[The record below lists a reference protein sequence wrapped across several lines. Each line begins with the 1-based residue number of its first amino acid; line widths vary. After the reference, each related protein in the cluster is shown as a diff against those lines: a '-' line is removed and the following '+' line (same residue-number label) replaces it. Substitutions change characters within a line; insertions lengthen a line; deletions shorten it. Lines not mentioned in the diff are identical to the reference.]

1 MTDNAPFDVA
11 ALRGWI
17 GRTDRATDI
26 VTPRLAQGLL
36 ATLDQDGPALV
47 EGQPV
52 PATAHWC
59 LTQPTVPMSGLGPD
73 GHPARGGFLPP
84 VPLPRRMWAGG
95 ALEFREPLRVGDAV
109 ERESR
114 IADVAVKEGRTG
126 TLCFVTVEHRI
137 STPRGLAILERQDI
151 VYRDMDR
158 PQGGSAPAAA
168 PPPPSPDARQPRWR
182 RVVQADP
189 VLLFRYSA
197 LTFNG
202 HRIHYDRSYCI
213 EAEGYPGL
221 IVHGPLQATLL
232 VELAASAR
240 DGRAPRF
247 FEFRGARPLFDG
259 APFSV
264 NAIEADGGGGGL
276 ELWAADEQGRTT
288 MTAKAGW

>member
-1 MTDNAPFDVA
+1 MTANSPLDA
-11 ALRGWI
+11 ASLRAWI
-17 GRTDRATDI
+17 GRTDRAKDR
-26 VTPRLAQGLL
+26 VTPRLVQGLA
-36 ATLDQDGPALV
+36 ATLDEDGPAPA
-47 EGQPV
+47 EGDPI

-59 LTQPTVPMSGLGPD
+59 LAPPAVPMSRIGPD
-73 GHPARGGFLPP
+73 GHPSRGDFLPP

-95 ALEFREPLRVGDAV
+95 ALEFRAPLRVGDTV

-114 IADVAVKEGRTG
+114 IADVAVKEGRSG
-126 TLCFVTVEHRI
+126 TLCFVAVEHRI
-137 STPRGLAILERQDI
+137 STPRGVAILERQDI

-158 PQGGSAPAAA
+158 PQQGASAAA
-168 PPPPSPDARQPRWR
+168 PPPDARQPRWR

-202 HRIHYDRSYCI
+202 HRIHYDRRHCI

-221 IVHGPLQATLL
+221 VVHGPLQATLL

-240 DGRAPRF
+240 GGRAPRV
-247 FEFRGARPLFDG
+247 FEFRGVRPLFDG

-264 NAIEADGGGGGL
+264 NAAEADDGL
-276 ELWAADEQGRTT
+276 ELWAADDQGRTT
-288 MTAKAGW
+288 MAAKAGW

>member
-1 MTDNAPFDVA
+1 MTAIPPPLDAA
-11 ALRGWI
+11 ALRAWI
-17 GRTDRATDI
+17 GRTDRATDV

-36 ATLDQDGPALV
+36 ATLDRDGSALA
-47 EGQPV
+47 EGDPI

-95 ALEFREPLRVGDAV
+95 ALEFRDPLRVGDAV

-126 TLCFVTVEHRI
+126 TLCFVAVEHRI
-137 STPRGLAILERQDI
+137 STPRGLAVLERQDI
-151 VYRDMDR
+151 VYRDIDR
-158 PQGGSAPAAA
+158 SQPQQGAPAAA
-168 PPPPSPDARQPRWR
+168 VPPPDARQPRWR
-182 RVVQADP
+182 RAVQADP

-202 HRIHYDRSYCI
+202 HRIHYDRRHCI

-221 IVHGPLQATLL
+221 VVHGPLQATLL

-247 FEFRGARPLFDG
+247 FEFRGVRPLFDG

-264 NAIEADGGGGGL
+264 NAAEADGGGL
-276 ELWAADEQGRTT
+276 ELWAADDQGRST
-288 MTAKAGW
+288 MAAKAGW